1 MNALRREIAHLSK
14 RLEDE
19 RKRKHESP
27 RELTRQSEAK
37 RRQSPQSEA
46 NVCRHKCNLEKTSL
60 INCTGHPIMQ
70 RTPTHRT
77 SSWKSLPVVRF
88 L

>member
-1 MNALRREIAHLSK
+1 MHALRRQTADLRK
-14 RLEDE
+14 RLKD
-19 RKRKHESP
+19 KDESP
-27 RELTRQSEAK
+27 RELARQSEAK
-37 RRQSPQSEA
+37 RKQSPQSEA